1 MNDHSWAS
9 GSGAREPIAEIP
21 STCAAVLLAAG
32 SASRFAGPTH
42 KLLAPLRGR
51 TVIEWS
57 FRAVMDA
64 GFATII
70 VVNGPIPFDLEG
82 PGVINVHNPLWESG
96 QASSVRA
103 GIAAAQGLQ
112 MTSVVVGLADQ
123 PFVTPE
129 AWGRIARST
138 MAIAVATYV
147 VSETDSM
154 TGTGKTTKTRGNP
167 VRLADS
173 VWDLLPEEGDFG
185 ARNLISSRPELV
197 EEVLCSGSPS
207 DIDTIEDLRK
217 WN

>member
-1 MNDHSWAS
+1 MNDDKRAS
-9 GSGAREPIAEIP
+9 ESGATQSPHAVP
-21 STCAAVLLAAG
+21 QACAAVLLAAG
-32 SASRFAGPTH
+32 SASRFTGPTH
-42 KLLAPLRGR
+42 KLLAPLQGR

-57 FRAVMDA
+57 FRAVMEA
-64 GFATII
+64 GFATVI
-70 VVNGPIPFDLEG
+70 VINGPIPFELEG
-82 PGVINVHNPLWESG
+82 SGVVNVHNPLWVSG

-103 GIAAAQGLQ
+103 GIAAAQALQ

-123 PFVTPE
+123 PFVTAE
-129 AWGRIARST
+129 AWRNVALSS
-138 MAIAVATYV
+138 MPIAVASYV
-147 VSETDSM
+147 VSEPDSL
-154 TGTGKTTKTRGNP
+154 TGVIKTTRTRGNP